1 MMTTT
6 ECITDDQ
13 NASTTSSY
21 KEFANSSD
29 TSSPRSRRKK
39 DRSSKNRKKST
50 STDQG
55 MTHPELLFGHDS
67 SSSSA
72 SRYSMCAVDEDFV
85 LDVSSSSWNMLD
97 LEDMV
102 SVESFM
108 LPTRMSPT
116 KTTKR
121 KTVTVNA
128 PKCCNS
134 NGEDAALH
142 CMSPPPLSTVSLDD
156 DCTTVTSP
164 TVSTNE
170 SDDSTLH
177 VEEEEP
183 EQGRPEMKLHS
194 SFSSILLNR
203 HLLRNRRPR
212 RVYYGGGKSSEPQYN
227 CKSSS
232 PTSPRRAKS
241 LGNILSLATKIQCK
255 NNNRHHEEEG
265 ERYIETPNRQNFNWN
280 QQTEQQQ
287 QRRLRSPTS
296 NKMTIRRYGR
306 GGTEVVHQYSP
317 I

>member
-13 NASTTSSY
+13 GAAAATSDMVFS
-21 KEFANSSD
+21 NSD
-29 TSSPRSRRKK
+29 LSSPKSSRKK
-39 DRSSKNRKKST
+39 DRSSKNRKNKSIESS
-50 STDQG
+50 STDQS
-55 MTHPELLFGHDS
+55 MIHPELLFGHDS

-116 KTTKR
+116 KTKR
-121 KTVTVNA
+121 TVKSCHRND
-128 PKCCNS
+128 
-134 NGEDAALH
+134 EDAALH

-212 RVYYGGGKSSEPQYN
+212 RVYYGGGKSSEPQYSYN
-227 CKSSS
+227 SSS
-232 PTSPRRAKS
+232 STTSPRRAKS

-255 NNNRHHEEEG
+255 NNNRHHEEEE

-317 I
+317 M